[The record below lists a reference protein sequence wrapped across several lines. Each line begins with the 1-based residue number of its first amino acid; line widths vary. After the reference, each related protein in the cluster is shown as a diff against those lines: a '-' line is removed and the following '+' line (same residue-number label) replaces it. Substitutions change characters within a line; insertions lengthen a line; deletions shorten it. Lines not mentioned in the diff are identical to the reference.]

1 MIEQGKTLF
10 ADGYHS
16 AIIGTTDDG
25 RVVYSKVEMIEKLV
39 SEDDMTIEEA
49 IEWCEFNVW
58 NAYVGE
64 HTPIYVNDFDADF
77 EELNEYLNA

>member
-1 MIEQGKTLF
+1 MIEQDKTMF
-10 ADGYHS
+10 ADGHHY

-25 RVVYSKVEMIEKLV
+25 RVVYSKVMMIEELV
-39 SEDDMTIEEA
+39 SEDNMSIEEA
-49 IEWCEFNVW
+49 IEWCEYNVW

-77 EELNEYLNA
+77 EELNQYINA

>member
-1 MIEQGKTLF
+1 MIEQDKTLF
-10 ADGYHS
+10 TDGHHY

-25 RVVYSKVEMIEKLV
+25 RVVYSKVMMIEELV
-39 SEDDMTIEEA
+39 SEDNMTIEEA

-58 NAYVGE
+58 SAYVGE

-77 EELNEYLNA
+77 EELNKYINA